1 MNVSYSSRQTR
12 PGSRPRAT
20 IRKVHN
26 MATILPLQHESRG
39 FALEE
44 GYSRRLCGEIA
55 QWRYDMLPEPVVS
68 TVKALIL
75 DTLGVIGGAAHAPGI
90 PELNA
95 RLARW
100 EASGSATGLLG
111 RRRCSP
117 PTAALA
123 NGAAAHALDFDD
135 QHDPARVHTSCV
147 VLPAL
152 LAAAEDAGPVSGRE
166 FILAFAV
173 GAELHARLGL
183 ACHNSLGKGWHP
195 TMVLGTLAA
204 GIAAGRLL
212 QLDAGRLANALGMA
226 YHQASGSAQSMRD
239 GVLSKRLGA
248 GFAAR
253 AAVLGAF
260 LAADGLT
267 GTRRTLEGNAGLF
280 ALYERGEVKPGLLT
294 DGLGEDW
301 RIPEYSFKPY
311 PCCRCNHTP
320 IGLGIGLHRR
330 GVKAEDVAAIE
341 IRMGRVNWLTVGE
354 PYDAARDEIVHA
366 QFNAS
371 YGFARALA
379 DGRVDLRTYRKPA
392 ITEPRI
398 VALTGITQVL
408 DDPAI
413 DPTAIEPARVRV
425 TLKNGEMLEARSD
438 TIKGSPQ
445 EPMSA
450 EERLAKLRD
459 CFAFGLEAAPAQ
471 ADRLAAAVSGLDRA
485 EDAAAALLAAF
496 PGQ

>member
-1 MNVSYSSRQTR
+1 MANDSHAAHPTASSLL
-12 PGSRPRAT
+12 
-20 IRKVHN
+20 N
-26 MATILPLQHESRG
+26 EC
-39 FALEE
+39 
-44 GYSRRLCGEIA
+44 YSRELCDRLA
-55 QWRYDMLPEPVVS
+55 RWHYDMLPGNVVR
-68 TVKALIL
+68 TAKALIL
-75 DTLGVIGGAAHAPGI
+75 DTLGVIAGAAQAPGI

-100 EASGSATGLLG
+100 EKTGNATGLVG
-111 RRRCSP
+111 RRRYSP

-166 FILAFAV
+166 FILAFAL
-173 GAELHARLGL
+173 GAEMHARLGL

-195 TMVLGTLAA
+195 TMVFGTPAA
-204 GIAAGRLL
+204 SLAAGRLL
-212 QLDAGRLANALGMA
+212 GLDGERLANALGMA
-226 YHQASGSAQSMRD
+226 YHQTSGSAQSMRD

-260 LAADGLT
+260 LGADGLT

-280 ALYERGEVKPGLLT
+280 SLYERGEVKPEIVT
-294 DGLGEDW
+294 DGLGEEW
-301 RIPEYSFKPY
+301 RVPEYSFKPY

-320 IGLGIGLHRR
+320 IGLGIRMHGE
-330 GVKAEDVAAIE
+330 GVNVKDVTAIE
-341 IRMGRVNWLTVGE
+341 IRMGHVNWLTVGD
-354 PYDAARDEIVHA
+354 PYDPARNDVVHA

-371 YGFARALA
+371 YSFARALA
-379 DGRVDLRTYRKPA
+379 DGYVDLRTYRKPA
-392 ITEPRI
+392 ITDERI
-398 VALTGITQVL
+398 AALTHVTRVI

-413 DPTAIEPARVRV
+413 DATAIEPARVKVVLAGGRV
-425 TLKNGEMLEARSD
+425 LEASSD

-445 EPMSA
+445 DPMTTA
-450 EERLAKLRD
+450 EALAKLRS
-459 CFAFGLEAAPAQ
+459 CLAFGMNADAGA
-471 ADRLAAAVSGLDRA
+471 ADRLAAAVDQLEESA
-485 EDAAAALLAAF
+485 DAARSLVKAF
-496 PGQ
+496 PG